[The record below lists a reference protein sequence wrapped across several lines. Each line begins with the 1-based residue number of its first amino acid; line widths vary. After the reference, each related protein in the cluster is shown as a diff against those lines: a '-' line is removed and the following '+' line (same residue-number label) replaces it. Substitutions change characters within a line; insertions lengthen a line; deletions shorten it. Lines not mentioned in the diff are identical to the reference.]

1 MKCPIC
7 SALLPL
13 GSDRCPD
20 CGYRPRTTQAAPQ
33 PQKPSGFYTPPN
45 PTKKPKGCCC
55 CGLLLAIPAVILIA
69 ALIFG
74 MASLVMEEI
83 EGQIGGFDS
92 FEDFPFLEEE
102 PVPAPD
108 AADEGCFAIRDG
120 ILTFIPDEWDGGH
133 VLRVPETVAGETVTQ
148 IGPGCF
154 RDCAELTTIL
164 LPDTV
169 TVIGREAFAGCSE
182 LRGLYLPDGTE
193 TIGPDAFAGCIAM
206 ESIYVPS
213 SILEVSDG
221 AFEDCVSLLYL
232 FYEGDF
238 ESWNAVCDDFI
249 NPFTTAICLDGNY
262 YQGAGG

>member
-7 SALLPL
+7 SAHLPL

-33 PQKPSGFYTPPN
+33 QNTSYYTPPN
-45 PTKKPKGCCC
+45 PIKKSKGCCC
-55 CGLLLAIPAVILIA
+55 CGLLVAIPAVILIA
-69 ALIFG
+69 ALLFG
-74 MASLVMEEI
+74 MAGLVMEEI
-83 EGQIGGFDS
+83 EVQIGGFDS

-120 ILTFIPDEWDGGH
+120 VVSFLPEHWDGGH
-133 VLRVPETVAGETVTQ
+133 VLRVPETVAGETVTE

-169 TVIGREAFAGCSE
+169 TVIGKEAFAGCTG
-182 LRGLYLPDGTE
+182 LRGLYLPAGTE

-206 ESIYVPS
+206 ESIYVPGT
-213 SILEVSDG
+213 IWEVAEG

-262 YQGAGG
+262 YQGAGR

>member
-7 SALLPL
+7 SAHLPL

-20 CGYRPRTTQAAPQ
+20 CGYRPRTAQAAPQ
-33 PQKPSGFYTPPN
+33 PQQNTSYYTPPN
-45 PTKKPKGCCC
+45 PTKRPKWCCC
-55 CGLLLAIPAVILIA
+55 CALFAAIPAVILIA

-74 MASLVMEEI
+74 AASLVMEEI
-83 EGQIGGFDS
+83 EVQIGGFDA

-108 AADEGCFAIRDG
+108 EADEGCFAIRDG
-120 ILTFIPDEWDGGH
+120 VLTFLPENWDGGP
-133 VLRVPETVAGETVTQ
+133 VLRIPETVAGETVTEL
-148 IGPGCF
+148 GPGCF
-154 RDCAELTTIL
+154 RDCKELTTIL

-169 TVIGREAFAGCSE
+169 TTIGKEAFAGCTE

-193 TIGPDAFAGCIAM
+193 TIGPEAFAGCLAM
-206 ESIYVPS
+206 ESIYIPGTVT
-213 SILEVSDG
+213 EVAEG
-221 AFEDCVSLLYL
+221 AFDDCASLLYL

>member
-7 SALLPL
+7 SAPLPL

-20 CGYRPRTTQAAPQ
+20 CGYRLRTAQAAPQ
-33 PQKPSGFYTPPN
+33 QNTSYYTPPN
-45 PTKKPKGCCC
+45 SKKKPRGCCC
-55 CGLLLAIPAVILIA
+55 CGLLVAIPAVILIV

-74 MASLVMEEI
+74 AASLVMEEV
-83 EGQIGGFDS
+83 EVQIGGFDS

-108 AADEGCFAIRDG
+108 EADEGCFAIRDG
-120 ILTFIPDEWDGGH
+120 VLSFLPEKWDGGH
-133 VLRVPETVAGETVTQ
+133 VLRVPETVAGETVTE

-154 RDCAELTTIL
+154 RDCKELTTIL

-169 TVIGREAFAGCSE
+169 TAIGKEAFAGCAA
-182 LRGLYLPDGTE
+182 LRGLYLPVGTE

-206 ESIYVPS
+206 ESIYVPGT
-213 SILEVSDG
+213 ILEVAEG

>member
-7 SALLPL
+7 SAPLPL

-20 CGYRPRTTQAAPQ
+20 CGYRLRTAQAAPQ
-33 PQKPSGFYTPPN
+33 QNTSYYTPPN
-45 PTKKPKGCCC
+45 SKKKPRGCCC
-55 CGLLLAIPAVILIA
+55 CGLLVAIPAVILIA

-74 MASLVMEEI
+74 AASIVMEEV
-83 EGQIGGFDS
+83 EGQIGGFDA

-108 AADEGCFAIRDG
+108 EADEGCFAIRDG
-120 ILTFIPDEWDGGH
+120 IRTFIPDDWDGGH
-133 VLRVPETVAGETVTQ
+133 GLRVPETVAGETVTQ

-164 LPDTV
+164 LPETV
-169 TVIGREAFAGCSE
+169 TAIGREAFAGCTG
-182 LRGLYLPDGTE
+182 LRGLYLPVGTE
-193 TIGPDAFAGCIAM
+193 TIGPDAFAGCLAM
-206 ESIYVPS
+206 ESIYVPGT
-213 SILEVSDG
+213 ILEVAEC

-232 FYEGDF
+232 FYECDF

-262 YQGAGG
+262 YPGAGG

>member
-7 SALLPL
+7 SAHLPL

-20 CGYRPRTTQAAPQ
+20 CGYRPRTAQAAPQ
-33 PQKPSGFYTPPN
+33 QNTSYYTPPN
-45 PTKKPKGCCC
+45 PTKKPKGLCCC
-55 CGLLLAIPAVILIA
+55 ALFAAIPAVILIA
-69 ALIFG
+69 ALILG
-74 MASLVMEEI
+74 AASLIMEEV
-83 EGQIGGFDS
+83 EVQIGGFDS

-120 ILTFIPDEWDGGH
+120 VVSFLPENWDGSP
-133 VLRVPETVAGETVTQ
+133 VLRVPETVAGETVTE

-154 RDCAELTTIL
+154 RDCQELTTIL

-169 TVIGREAFAGCSE
+169 TVIGREAFAGCTG

-193 TIGPDAFAGCIAM
+193 TIGPDAFAGCLAM
-206 ESIYVPS
+206 ESIYIPGTVT
-213 SILEVSDG
+213 EVAEG
-221 AFEDCVSLLYL
+221 AFDDCAALLYL

>member
-7 SALLPL
+7 SAPLPL

-20 CGYRPRTTQAAPQ
+20 CGYRLRTAQAAPQ
-33 PQKPSGFYTPPN
+33 QNTSYYTPPN
-45 PTKKPKGCCC
+45 SKKKPRGCCC
-55 CGLLLAIPAVILIA
+55 CGLLVAIPAVILIV

-74 MASLVMEEI
+74 AASLVMEEV
-83 EGQIGGFDS
+83 EVQIGGFDS

-108 AADEGCFAIRDG
+108 EADEGCFAIRDG
-120 ILTFIPDEWDGGH
+120 VLTFIPDEWDGGH
-133 VLRVPETVAGETVTQ
+133 VLRVPETVAGETVTE

-154 RDCAELTTIL
+154 RDCKELTTIL

-169 TVIGREAFAGCSE
+169 TAIGKEAFAGCAA
-182 LRGLYLPDGTE
+182 LRGLYLPVGTE

-206 ESIYVPS
+206 ESIYVPGT
-213 SILEVSDG
+213 ILEVAEE

>member
-1 MKCPIC
+1 
-7 SALLPL
+7 
-13 GSDRCPD
+13 
-20 CGYRPRTTQAAPQ
+20 
-33 PQKPSGFYTPPN
+33 
-45 PTKKPKGCCC
+45 
-55 CGLLLAIPAVILIA
+55 
-69 ALIFG
+69 
-74 MASLVMEEI
+74 MEEI
-83 EGQIGGFDS
+83 EVQIGGFDS

-102 PVPAPD
+102 PDPAPD
-108 AADEGCFAIRDG
+108 DADEGCFAIRDG

-133 VLRVPETVAGETVTQ
+133 VLRVPETVAGETVTE

-169 TVIGREAFAGCSE
+169 TVIGKEAFAGCAG
-182 LRGLYLPDGTE
+182 LRGLYLPVGTE

-206 ESIYVPS
+206 ESIYVPG
-213 SILEVSDG
+213 SILEVAEG

-262 YQGAGG
+262 YQGADR